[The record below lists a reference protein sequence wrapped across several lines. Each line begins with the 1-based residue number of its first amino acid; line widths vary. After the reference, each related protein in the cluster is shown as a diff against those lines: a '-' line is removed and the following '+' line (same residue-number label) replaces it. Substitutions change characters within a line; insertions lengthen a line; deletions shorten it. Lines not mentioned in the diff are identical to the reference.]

1 MLKEESKAMVELCE
15 VAKSYRTGN
24 SEELV
29 LRGISAAVAEGESV
43 AVTGPSGSG
52 KSTLLNI
59 IGTLDQA
66 TSGRVKVAGEEVS
79 GMDGLSLANF
89 RNRRLGFVFQ
99 NHHLLPQCTVLENV
113 LVPSL
118 ASGDFAFRRRAVHR
132 AQALL
137 KRVGLAHRTEHRP
150 AQLSGGEC
158 QRAAVVRALINQPKL
173 LLADEPTGSLD
184 RRAAEVL
191 SDLLL
196 KLNREDRVTLIVVT
210 HSSALAGRMQRRL
223 ELRDGKLAK
232 EDS

>member
-1 MLKEESKAMVELCE
+1 MLKEEGKAMVELCE
-15 VAKSYRTGN
+15 IVKSYRAGDG
-24 SEELV
+24 EELV
-29 LRGISAAVAEGESV
+29 LRGVSVSVEGGESA

-66 TSGRVKVAGEEVS
+66 TSGKVKVAGEEVS
-79 GMDGLSLANF
+79 RMDELALANF

-99 NHHLLPQCTVLENV
+99 SHHLLPQCTVLENV

-118 ASGDFAFRRRAVHR
+118 ASDDWNLRQRAAHR
-132 AQALL
+132 AQELL
-137 KRVGLAHRTEHRP
+137 KRVSLAHRAGHRP

-173 LLADEPTGSLD
+173 LLADEPTGALD
-184 RRAAEVL
+184 RRSAEVL

-196 KLNREDRVTLIVVT
+196 KLNREDGVTLIVVT

-223 ELRDGKLAK
+223 ELRDGKLA
-232 EDS
+232 EEGL